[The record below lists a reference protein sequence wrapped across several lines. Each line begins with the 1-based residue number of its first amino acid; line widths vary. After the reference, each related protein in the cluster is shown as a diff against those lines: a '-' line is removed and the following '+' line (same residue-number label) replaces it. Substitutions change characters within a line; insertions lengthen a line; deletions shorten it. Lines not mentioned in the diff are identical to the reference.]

1 MARGGRRHEM
11 DRGRHE
17 MGGRSRG
24 SLGERHEGR
33 HESLRRGEHRTATGR
48 DPYSERFER
57 ERRGGGRY
65 DAGPGHEGL
74 PGDRDLDRPR
84 SECGTFERTG
94 SRREGIDRG
103 IRTIQD
109 QEPHWRE
116 HQ

>member
-1 MARGGRRHEM
+1 MAREMGGGRHR
-11 DRGRHE
+11 D
-17 MGGRSRG
+17 GGRSRG
-24 SLGERHEGR
+24 ELGERRAGR
-33 HESLRRGEHRTATGR
+33 GEALRRGDADRHTGR

-84 SECGTFERTG
+84 SSCGTFERTG
-94 SRREGIDRG
+94 DRREGIDRG

-116 HQ
+116 HR